1 MEERITFIQNSKE
14 PMGFV
19 SVGHTNKK
27 RLFSLGHDPPFGP
40 LCILW
45 VKHKNFF
52 PLSLKQKLRRRI

>member
-1 MEERITFIQNSKE
+1 MIQNAKE

-19 SVGHTNKK
+19 YSMAAAQ
-27 RLFSLGHDPPFGP
+27 LFYFMYGHDPPLGP

-52 PLSLKQKLRRRI
+52 PNSSERKTRSKYEKSI

>member
-1 MEERITFIQNSKE
+1 MIQNAKE

-19 SVGHTNKK
+19 SVDYTQKK
-27 RLFSLGHDPPFGP
+27 KLFRLGHDPPLGP

-52 PLSLKQKLRRRI
+52 PYSSERKTRS

>member
-1 MEERITFIQNSKE
+1 MEERIKFIQNSKE

-19 SVGHTNKK
+19 SVGYTQNNY
-27 RLFSLGHDPPFGP
+27 LFRLGHDPPFGP

-52 PLSLKQKLRRRI
+52 PYSSERKTRS

>member
-1 MEERITFIQNSKE
+1 MEERIKFIQNSKE

-19 SVGHTNKK
+19 SVGHTQKNY
-27 RLFSLGHDPPFGP
+27 LFRQGCDPPFRS

-52 PLSLKQKLRRRI
+52 PYSSERKTRS